1 MLQLARAAFDPAL
14 SAGAIGGAFFGGLL
28 GYLVAAFALMGVF
41 KKAGEPT
48 WAAFVPFYNS
58 YVLTRVAGYNPWM
71 FLLLIIPVVN
81 FVFSILIALG
91 VGRAFGKSGAFS
103 FFLLWFLSIIG
114 YLIVGYGD
122 ARFIGRGGRPEAIR

>member
-1 MLQLARAAFDPAL
+1 MLQLAQAASDPAL
-14 SAGAIGGAFFGGLL
+14 NAGAIGGAFFGGLL

-71 FLLLIIPVVN
+71 FLLLIIPFVN

-91 VGRAFGKSGAFS
+91 VGRAFGKGGAFS

-114 YLIVGYGD
+114 YFIVGYGD
-122 ARFIGRGGRPEAIR
+122 AQFVGRGGRPLAIR